1 LDFYNIRTRETKNG
15 LQAYPDWI
23 VDNFEDLMIRGGSF
37 YAVWDE
43 EAGLWSTNEFDIRRF
58 VDADLL
64 AYAEEKGREGSLV
77 EPALVRNFGTG
88 TWERFNKYLRSI
100 GDSFHSLDDKITF
113 ANETVKRNDY
123 VSKKLPYSCKE
134 GRTDAWDEL
143 VGVLYSPEERDKIE
157 WCIGAIVSGDSRWIQ
172 KFLVFYGAPATG
184 KSTIIGVI
192 EKLFEGYVVA
202 FEARALTSGN
212 SAFAAEAFASNPL
225 VAIQHDG
232 DLSKVEDNT
241 RLNSIVGHDT
251 MTINVKFRSAFSMR
265 PSAFV
270 ILGTNTPVRITNAK
284 AGNTRRMIDVSPTG
298 VKIDPARY
306 HVLVSSIDFELGAIA
321 YKCQQRFREM
331 GKYYYE
337 NYLPTRMMAMTDPFY
352 NYVEAHYDIFKT
364 GDAIQLKQA
373 WQLYKQYCE
382 ESNIIKRLQYHEVR
396 HELQNYFTD
405 FKDRH
410 FIGDREVRSVYIGFK
425 GLPTKGPPPF
435 VPDTSYTIELES
447 YDPARF
453 DSAFNRIY
461 SEQMAQEATSSG
473 YPHSKWEKVTTTLS
487 EIDVTKLHY
496 VKVPENHIVI
506 DFDLKDETG
515 EKSLELNIEKAS
527 IFPPTYTEV
536 SQSGKGLHLHY
547 IYEGD
552 IDIADLNAKYDEGI
566 EVKTLLGDSSLRRK
580 LTRCNNIDVMPLSD
594 GLPRKEKVVLKTKN
608 IQTEKSLRA
617 LIERNLKKD
626 IHPGTKP
633 SVDFIHHILQEAYD
647 EGLSYDLTDMRG
659 RILSFAASSSNH
671 SADCIKV
678 VNSMQ
683 FKSQNSMEEKI
694 PGGDSP
700 IIFFDVEVYPNL
712 FVVCWKYENDDKVV
726 RMINPESKDIEPL
739 FGMKLVGFNNRRY
752 DNHILYARFL
762 GYSLDQLFQLSQKL
776 ISNDRSRNSGLFGE
790 AYNLSYADIY
800 DFSSKKQGLKK
811 FQIELGIFHH
821 EVDLPWDEPVPEES
835 WKLVEDYC
843 VNDVIS
849 TEAVFKAR
857 EHDFVARQIL
867 SELSGLSVNHTTQ
880 QHTAK
885 IIFGDDKNP
894 QQSFEYTDLS
904 EDFPGYKFDGVESTY
919 GDEIVGEG
927 GYVYAEPG
935 FYEDVTVLD
944 IVSMHPTSIVELNLF
959 GKYTTTFQNLK
970 DARIA
975 IKNGDYEV
983 ARILLGE
990 KAEKHLEGAEDN
1002 PDVAEGLSYALKIV
1016 INIVYGLTSARFD
1029 SKFKDNRNKD
1039 NIVAKRGALFMIDL
1053 KHAVQDEGF
1062 QVVHIKT
1069 DSIKVPNATPEIIRL
1084 ICELGEERGYTF
1096 SHETT
1101 YQKFCLVNDAVYV
1114 AKDDR
1119 GWTAVGAQFQHPY
1132 VFKQLFSHEPL
1143 DFNDLC
1149 ETKNVVKGRIYL
1161 DMAGTGEVED
1171 MIHIGRTGSF
1181 MPVRYDGG
1189 ILWRVNEGKK
1199 YKVVG
1204 TKDYIWVER
1213 EVAQHRNQIDELFTD
1228 MDYFDTLK
1236 QDAVKAIEQFVPFE
1250 DFIS

>member
-1 LDFYNIRTRETKNG
+1 MDFYNIRTRETKNG

-23 VDNFEDLMIRGGSF
+23 VDNFDDLMIRGGSF
-37 YAVWDE
+37 YAIWDE
-43 EAGLWSTNEFDIRRF
+43 EAELWSTNEFDIRRF

-64 AYAEEKGREGSLV
+64 AYAESKAKEGVVV
-77 EPALVRNFGTG
+77 EPLLVRNFGTG
-88 TWERFNKYLRSI
+88 TWERFNKYVRSI

-113 ANETVKRNDY
+113 ANEKVKKKDY

-143 VGVLYSPEERDKIE
+143 VGILYSPEERDKIE

-184 KSTIIGVI
+184 KSTIIGII

-225 VAIQHDG
+225 LAIQHDG

-251 MTINVKFRSAFSMR
+251 MTINVKFRSAFSMK
-265 PSAFV
+265 PNAFV

-306 HVLVSSIDFELGAIA
+306 HVLISSIDFELGAIA
-321 YKCQQRFREM
+321 NKCLQRFREM
-331 GKYYYE
+331 GKYHYE

-352 NYVEAHYDIFKT
+352 NYVEAHYDIFKASD
-364 GDAIQLKQA
+364 GLQLKQA

-382 ESNIIKRLQYHEVR
+382 ESNIIKRMPYHEVR
-396 HELQNYFTD
+396 HELQNYFEE

-410 FIGDREVRSVYIGFK
+410 WISDKEVRSVYLGFK

-435 VPDTSYTIELES
+435 VPDTSYTIELED
-447 YDPARF
+447 YDPDGF
-453 DSAFNRIY
+453 KSAFNRIY
-461 SEQMAQEATSSG
+461 SDQPAQEATSSG
-473 YPHSKWEKVTTTLS
+473 YPARKWEQVATRLS
-487 EIDVTKLHY
+487 DIEPTKLHY
-496 VKVPENHIVI
+496 VKVPENHIVL
-506 DFDLKDETG
+506 DFDLKDENG
-515 EKSLELNIEKAS
+515 EKSLEKNIEKAS
-527 IFPPTYTEV
+527 MFPPTYTEV
-536 SQSGKGLHLHY
+536 SQSGQGLHLHY

-552 IDIADLNAKYDEGI
+552 GLVSDLNSEYEEGI

-580 LTRCNNIDVMPLSD
+580 LTKCNNIDVMPLSD
-594 GLPRKEKVVLKTKN
+594 GLPRKEKVVLKSKG
-608 IQTEKSLRA
+608 IQTAKGLRA

-633 SVDFIHHILQEAYD
+633 SIDFIHHILEEAYND
-647 EGLSYDLTDMRG
+647 GLSYDLTDMRST
-659 RILSFAASSSNH
+659 ILTFAASSSNH
-671 SADCIKV
+671 STECVKV
-678 VNSMQ
+678 VNTMK
-683 FKSQNSMEEKI
+683 FVGKDMDEET
-694 PGGDSP
+694 PAEDAP
-700 IIFFDVEVYPNL
+700 IVFFDVEVYPNL
-712 FVVCWKYENDDKVV
+712 FIVCWKYENDPTVV
-726 RMINPESKDIEPL
+726 RMINPEVGDIEQL
-739 FGMKLVGFNNRRY
+739 FKLKLVGFNNRRY

-762 GYSLDQLFQLSQKL
+762 GYSLTDLYELSQKL
-776 ISNDRSRNSGLFGE
+776 VSNDRGANSGLIGE

-821 EVDLPWDEPVPEES
+821 ELDIPWDEPVPEES
-835 WKLVEDYC
+835 WKLVEEYC
-843 VNDVIS
+843 VNDVVS

-867 SELSGLSVNHTTQ
+867 SELSGLSVNYTTQ

-885 IIFGDDKNP
+885 IIFGNDKKP
-894 QQSFEYTDLS
+894 QQNFVYTDLS
-904 EDFPGYKFDGVESTY
+904 ESFPGYVFDGTKSTY
-919 GDEIVGEG
+919 CEEVVGEG

-935 FYEDVTVLD
+935 YYEDVTVLD
-944 IVSMHPTSIVELNLF
+944 IVSMHPTSIIELNLF
-959 GKYTTTFQNLK
+959 GQYTKNFQALK
-970 DARIA
+970 DARVA
-975 IKNGDYEV
+975 IKNGEYTK
-983 ARILLGE
+983 ARELLGE
-990 KAEKHLEGAEDN
+990 KIEKHLVGAEDN

-1029 SKFKDNRNKD
+1029 SIFKDHRNKD

-1053 KHAVQDEGF
+1053 KHHVQDEGF
-1062 QVVHIKT
+1062 TVAHIKT
-1069 DSIKVPNATPEIIRL
+1069 DSIKIPGATSEIIKL
-1084 ICELGEERGYTF
+1084 ICELGEELGYTF

-1101 YQKFCLVNDAVYV
+1101 YEKFCLINDAVYI
-1114 AKDDR
+1114 AKDAN

-1132 VFKQLFSHEPL
+1132 VFKELFSHEPL
-1143 DFNDLC
+1143 IFNDLC

-1161 DMAGTGEVED
+1161 DMGGTGEVED

-1189 ILWRVNEGKK
+1189 VLWRVNEGKK

-1204 TKDYIWVER
+1204 TKDYIWIER
-1213 EVAQHRNQIDELFTD
+1213 EVAEHRDQTHELFTD

-1236 QDAVKAIEQFVPFE
+1236 TDAVKAIEQFVPFE
-1250 DFIS
+1250 KFIS